1 MNFNPGMNIQAML
14 EHFMQGMQ
22 PTNPVPEDLLRELPQ
37 FTLDDTNKLPNEKKD
52 CVICLTA
59 FEKGNQVLILPCT
72 HLFHPN
78 CIKDWFS
85 SNNTCPICKTAID
98 HDSLN

>member
-1 MNFNPGMNIQAML
+1 MFHPGMNLQTML
-14 EHFMQGMQ
+14 EQLMSGMHH
-22 PTNPVPEDLLRELPQ
+22 NPVPDDLLEELPQ
-37 FTLDDTNKLPNEKKD
+37 FTLDDVNRLPAEKKD

-78 CIKDWFS
+78 CIKDWFKT
-85 SNNTCPICKTAID
+85 NNTCPICKFTID
-98 HDSLN
+98 GDSLN